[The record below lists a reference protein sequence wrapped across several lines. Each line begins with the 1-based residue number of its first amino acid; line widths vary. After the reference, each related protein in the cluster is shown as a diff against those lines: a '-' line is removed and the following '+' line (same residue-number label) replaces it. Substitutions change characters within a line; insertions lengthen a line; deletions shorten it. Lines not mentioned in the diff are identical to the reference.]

1 MSFVLKL
8 MDCVMKLM
16 SFVLKLMDCVMKLMS
31 FAFKLMD
38 CVIGGCHAL
47 TSHEM
52 VE

>member
-1 MSFVLKL
+1 
-8 MDCVMKLM
+8 MKLM